1 MRELTPHSAAA
12 SSILLREEPLV
23 TEEFLAE
30 EEPLA
35 LREYWRVLVKR
46 RRLIAAVLGCTVLAT
61 AIVIFSMT
69 PIYTA
74 ETTLLV
80 ERKAPRAI
88 DIGGASADA
97 QGPDEYDYYRTQY
110 EILKSPSLCSQ
121 VIQEQDLEKNP
132 FFSGEQS
139 QKGLVAGWWSQ
150 ARAALAALFSTETP
164 NDQNV
169 VEIPPANPEP
179 AENED
184 ALASLLQDISKT
196 GEPAPRVIKR
206 YEGMLEVRPVP
217 RTRLVKIA
225 FNTPDPALSALVTNA
240 HAQAYI
246 RQGVERR
253 NQTDEEARAVLE
265 EKLVELRERLEESE
279 EALNNY
285 RREQNI
291 ISFDD
296 SKENTA
302 SERLAELNRA
312 LTAAEAQRI
321 DLEAKIAPLRQKKY
335 GAMPEIAANAF
346 VQSLK
351 QQRAQLEVQWTQL
364 LSQFRP
370 GYPQLVEIEEQ
381 IEKINERIQ
390 QEMRQVAE
398 TLETSY
404 GAAVAKEHELRG
416 KMEEQ
421 KRELLRVKDATVK
434 YAILAREIET
444 NRQLY
449 DSVLQRMKEVGVS
462 AELRESNIS
471 VIDEAKPPLAP
482 SKPHKT
488 LSLLLSVIVGLMG
501 GVGAA
506 FVLEYLDRRLH
517 TPEEVERHLRVP
529 NLVIVPDFTRV
540 GTQGAYAPKGASN
553 GQTRMLNGGAK
564 VGGKT
569 TFLNGMNGRA
579 HATRDLILDHHAF
592 SLVSEAYRTLRTA
605 ILLSRAEEAPKTILF
620 TSATEGEGKT
630 VTAVNS
636 AVVFAQMGLR
646 VLLIDS
652 DMRRPHC
659 HKVLGMEKGI
669 GLTEFLTG
677 QREVRQV
684 IQPTMVEGLFFLS
697 CGVAPPNPTEL
708 LGSRK
713 MRDTLHALR
722 KEFDCIIL
730 DSPPVT
736 PVSDPLLLA
745 AIVDGV
751 IVVVNGQLTP
761 RDIVKETCARLHQ
774 VRAKILGVVLNQ
786 VDMESEG
793 YGRYYGYYS
802 SYHTSVEKRKS
813 DWVIW
818 ARRGGLWRTKTEMD
832 EQRE

>member
-1 MRELTPHSAAA
+1 MRELTPHSAVAP
-12 SSILLREEPLV
+12 SVLLREEPLV

-30 EEPLA
+30 EEPLD

-46 RRLIAAVLGCTVLAT
+46 RWLITIVLGCTVLAT
-61 AIVIFSMT
+61 AIVVIPKT

-74 ETTLLV
+74 ETTLLI

-88 DIGGASADA
+88 DI
-97 QGPDEYDYYRTQY
+97 QGVSPDSENPGEDYYRTQY

-121 VIQEQDLEKNP
+121 VIQEQELEKTP
-132 FFSGEQS
+132 LFSGEQS

-150 ARAALAALFSTETP
+150 ARASLAALFSATTP
-164 NDQNV
+164 SDRNV
-169 VEIPPANPEP
+169 VEIPPVNPEP
-179 AENED
+179 GENED
-184 ALASLLQDISKT
+184 ALTSLLQDISRT
-196 GEPAPRVIKR
+196 GEPEPRVIKR

-225 FNTPDPALSALVTNA
+225 FNTPDPALSALVANA

-253 NQTDEEARAVLE
+253 NQTDEEARAVQE
-265 EKLVELRERLEESE
+265 EKLVELRERLEKSE

-291 ISFDD
+291 ISF
-296 SKENTA
+296 ENDKDNA
-302 SERLAELNRA
+302 VSERLAELNRA

-321 DLEAKIAPLRQKKY
+321 DLEVKIAPLRQKKY
-335 GAMPEIAANAF
+335 GAMPEIADNTF

-351 QQRAQLEVQWTQL
+351 QQRAQLEIQWTQL

-398 TLETSY
+398 TMETSY
-404 GAAVAKEHELRG
+404 QAAVAKEQELRD

-421 KRELLRVKDATVK
+421 KREMLRVKDATVK
-434 YAILAREIET
+434 YAILARDVET

-449 DSVLQRMKEVGVS
+449 DNVLQRMKEVGVS

-482 SKPHKT
+482 SKPRKT
-488 LSLLLSVIVGLMG
+488 LSLFLSVIVGLMG

-506 FVLEYLDRRLH
+506 FALEYLDRRLH

-540 GTQGAYAPKGASN
+540 EAHGSYAPKGASN

-564 VGGKT
+564 EAKENGQT
-569 TFLNGMNGRA
+569 MFLNGANGRA
-579 HATRDLILDHHAF
+579 RATKDLILEHHSF
-592 SLVSEAYRTLRTA
+592 SPVSEAYRTLRTA

-636 AVVFAQMGLR
+636 AVVFAQTGLR
-646 VLLIDS
+646 VLLIDA
-652 DMRRPHC
+652 DMRRSHC
-659 HKVLGMEKGI
+659 HEVLGVEKGI

-677 QREVRQV
+677 QRDVHQV
-684 IQPTMVEGLFFLS
+684 LQPTMVEGLFFLS

-713 MRDTLHALR
+713 MRDTLQTLR
-722 KEFDCIIL
+722 NEFDCIIL

-761 RDIVKETCARLHQ
+761 RDIVKETCARLQQ
-774 VRAKILGVVLNQ
+774 VRARILGVVLNQ
-786 VDMESEG
+786 VDMAREG

-802 SYHTSVEKRKS
+802 SYHASIEGRKS
-813 DWVIW
+813 DW
-818 ARRGGLWRTKTEMD
+818 GNGLDTAE
-832 EQRE
+832 